1 MEKVCEKCG
10 TVMDS
15 HVKFCTEC
23 GAKVESIKVEP
34 NQPRPQQQ
42 CAPAPQPRPQQ
53 QCGPAPQPRP
63 QQPRPQQPR
72 PQQPNQDKTTKV
84 VGMAAYFGMILLFAI
99 PLVGFIACIL
109 MAVLPKNKNVKNFSR
124 AMLIWLAIGII
135 FSGISVAVIS
145 KKVIDTANKV
155 TQYIKTI
162 DTVSDVLNEVSG
174 LLNQDGS
181 GEIEE
186 SLEQFGIGELGDTL
200 EQFDNGELEDT
211 LEQLENGEWE
221 EIFNQLENGGM
232 EDILNSF
239 GSGEFILE

>member
-1 MEKVCEKCG
+1 MWCESRIHKGG
-10 TVMDS
+10 TKSAQATTTMRTCAS
-15 HVKFCTEC
+15 AQATTTMRSS
-23 GAKVESIKVEP
+23 ATTTATT
-34 NQPRPQQQ
+34 
-42 CAPAPQPRPQQ
+42 APA
-53 QCGPAPQPRP
+53 
-63 QQPRPQQPR
+63 
-72 PQQPNQDKTTKV
+72 TT
-84 VGMAAYFGMILLFAI
+84 AATTTAQSGQNDESSWHGSLFWNDS
-99 PLVGFIACIL
+99 FICNSAGR
-109 MAVLPKNKNVKNFSR
+109 VYSVHSYGSLPKNKNVKNFSR

-155 TQYIKTI
+155 TQCIKTI

-181 GEIEE
+181 GEVEE

>member
-23 GAKVESIKVEP
+23 GAKVETIKVEPNP

-53 QCGPAPQPRP
+53 CGPAPQPRP
-63 QQPRPQQPR
+63 QQQCGPAPQPRPQQPR

-84 VGMAAYFGMILLFAI
+84 VGMAAYFGMILLFAS

-124 AMLIWLAIGII
+124 A
-135 FSGISVAVIS
+135 
-145 KKVIDTANKV
+145 KVINISEKV
-155 TQYIKTI
+155 
-162 DTVSDVLNEVSG
+162 
-174 LLNQDGS
+174 
-181 GEIEE
+181 
-186 SLEQFGIGELGDTL
+186 
-200 EQFDNGELEDT
+200 
-211 LEQLENGEWE
+211 
-221 EIFNQLENGGM
+221 IFVE
-232 EDILNSF
+232 
-239 GSGEFILE
+239 

>member
-23 GAKVESIKVEP
+23 GAKVETIKVEP

-53 QCGPAPQPRP
+53 QCGPAP
-63 QQPRPQQPR
+63 QPRPQQPR

-109 MAVLPKNKNVKNFSR
+109 MAVLPKNKNVNNFSR

-162 DTVSDVLNEVSG
+162 DTVSDVLNEVGG

-181 GEIEE
+181 GEVEE